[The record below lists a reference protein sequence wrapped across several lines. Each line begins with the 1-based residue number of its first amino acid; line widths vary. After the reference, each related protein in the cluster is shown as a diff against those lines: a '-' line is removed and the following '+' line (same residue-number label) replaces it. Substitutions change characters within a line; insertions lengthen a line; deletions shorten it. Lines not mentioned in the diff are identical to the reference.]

1 MDGTARSPMI
11 IAVGA
16 DHAGFAVK
24 AALVEHLR
32 SRGHEVL
39 DFGTDAPFPPVDYP
53 AYARAVAVAVASGQA
68 HAGILVCGTGLGM
81 AIAANKVRGIRAA
94 VVHDVTTARLAR
106 AHNDANVVAIGGRL
120 IAPELAREVMDAYL
134 GATFEPRHQPR
145 LDQIAAM
152 ERGETGVGIGA
163 TGPGEVTR

>member
-1 MDGTARSPMI
+1 MDGAPRSPTI
-11 IAVGA
+11 IAAGA
-16 DHAGFAVK
+16 DHAGFPVK

-32 SRGHEVL
+32 SRGYEVL
-39 DFGTDAPFPPVDYP
+39 DFGTDAPSPSVDYP
-53 AYARAVAVAVASGQA
+53 AYARAVAVAVASGRA

-106 AHNDANVVAIGGRL
+106 AHNDANVIAIGGRL
-120 IAPELAREVMDAYL
+120 MAPELAREVIDAYL

-152 ERGETGVGIGA
+152 EMGDTGVG
-163 TGPGEVTR
+163 TGPIGPAEVTR